1 MIRDFEECVDK
12 IIIRERDFQKIC
24 KWAKSN
30 KWMELKE
37 QRHFFPL
44 NTFIL
49 DFEAKGIR
57 VYGLIELKNFN
68 PINFHLTTDHWEL
81 TVERGV
87 NDDGWETRFELVDG
101 NKISNEY
108 KAKNYAS
115 TMHALIHD
123 ILLYIEA
130 VAKEKRHQYRI
141 SSSELRK
148 QRDEYEYKERE
159 CYMADDIIHYAMIH
173 PTRSSIQYR
182 CECWGVRGHF
192 RHLSIGK
199 VIFIKPFKK
208 GKKRDIL
215 EPKSKDYLIEKV
227 VEENEREGI

>member
-1 MIRDFEECVDK
+1 MIRDFEKEVDK
-12 IIIRERDFQKIC
+12 IIIRERDFQKIQ
-24 KWAKSN
+24 KWALHN

-37 QRHFFPL
+37 HRHFFPL

-49 DFEAKGIR
+49 DIDVKGVV
-57 VYGLIELKNFN
+57 VYALIELKNFN
-68 PINFHLTTDHWEL
+68 PVNFHATTDNWEL

-87 NDDGWETRFELVDG
+87 NDDGWETRFELIDG
-101 NKISNEY
+101 NKIQNEY

-115 TMHALIHD
+115 CMHTLIMD
-123 ILLYIEA
+123 VLFYIEA
-130 VAKEKRHQYRI
+130 VAKEKRKQYRLSPDI
-141 SSSELRK
+141 LKK
-148 QRDEYEYKERE
+148 QRSEYHYKERE
-159 CYMADDIIHYAMIH
+159 CFFADDIIEYAKLH

-192 RHLSIGK
+192 RHLSVGK

-215 EPKSKDYLIEKV
+215 EPASKDYLIERKGDP
-227 VEENEREGI
+227 NEIL